1 MDKFLWFYLPIIVM
15 LVINSFIFVY
25 IVVNV
30 FRFLSN
36 NTCIDIVLKYF
47 RYRVTNKASGMA
59 DILTQKSVEEGVL
72 YTKLFVG
79 MGLNWYLEIVAWAMG
94 AEMVET
100 NWQVVPDCV
109 NMLQV
114 KFSLEND
121 SLYIFSIF
129 FRDSGSSST
138 LSAKGRF

>member
-1 MDKFLWFYLPIIVM
+1 MGNPASKDLLSNQDGFRSCFFYGALDKFLWFYLPIIVM

-30 FRFLSN
+30 FRLPRAG
-36 NTCIDIVLKYF
+36 TCIDIILQYF
-47 RYRVTNKASGMA
+47 RYRVTNQGSGMA

-94 AEMVET
+94 LEMVET
-100 NWQVVPDCV
+100 KWQVVPDCV

-114 KFSLEND
+114 K
-121 SLYIFSIF
+121 
-129 FRDSGSSST
+129 
-138 LSAKGRF
+138 

>member
-30 FRFLSN
+30 FRLPGTS
-36 NTCIDIVLKYF
+36 TCIDIVLRYF
-47 RYRVTNKASGMA
+47 RYRVTNKGSGMA

-72 YTKLFVG
+72 YTRLFVG

-100 NWQVVPDCV
+100 KWQVVPDCV

-114 KFSLEND
+114 KSSLEGY
-121 SLYIFSIF
+121 SLYCCNYC
-129 FRDSGSSST
+129 RESGSSST
-138 LSAKGRF
+138 LSARGRL